1 MKVSLA
7 CAVLSSMLLM
17 GCDQATSVADPSLE
31 QTKAAEVAYQDLRKG
46 HFDAFLNHLDPKLQA
61 HFQENPKLMQKF
73 SRVIPQGDYKS
84 KTLMVKSFD
93 QRSEFKVSY
102 EIAYPGNLVQY
113 DVSFDKPNGSTKI
126 HNLNIRVFGG
136 S

>member
-1 MKVSLA
+1 M
-7 CAVLSSMLLM
+7 
-17 GCDQATSVADPSLE
+17 ADPSLE
-31 QTKAAEVAYQDLRKG
+31 QTTAAEVAYQDLRKG
-46 HFDAFLNHLDPKLQA
+46 HFDEFLNHLDPKLQS